1 MKSPVEPSPDA
12 HVDRLLQNIA
22 ATGRVSW
29 NDLDTL
35 ISYVQA
41 LKRFGHAHQLCPGPE

>member
-1 MKSPVEPSPDA
+1 MKSPLVEPSPEG
-12 HVDRLLQNIA
+12 VDRLLQNIA

-41 LKRFGHAHQLCPGPE
+41 LSRTSRPS